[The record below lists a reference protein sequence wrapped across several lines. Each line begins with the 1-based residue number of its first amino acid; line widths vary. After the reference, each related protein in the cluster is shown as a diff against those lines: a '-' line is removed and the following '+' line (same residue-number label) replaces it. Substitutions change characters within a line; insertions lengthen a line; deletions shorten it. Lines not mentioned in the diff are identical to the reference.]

1 MRIRKLL
8 ALIYKMPDNAQR
20 AKLLRYVN
28 TNPSFFVQSF

>member
-1 MRIRKLL
+1 MRIKNILS
-8 ALIYKMPDNAQR
+8 LIYAMPDNAQR